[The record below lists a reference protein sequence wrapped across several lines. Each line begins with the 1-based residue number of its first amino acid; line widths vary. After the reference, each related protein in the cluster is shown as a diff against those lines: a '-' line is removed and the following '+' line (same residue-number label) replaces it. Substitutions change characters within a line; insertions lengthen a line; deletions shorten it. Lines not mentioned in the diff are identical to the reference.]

1 MVSSAPVETGVR
13 MRAGGFTLVEM
24 LVALWLFTAGVL
36 FLASGSALAVR
47 MIGRS
52 RAVAGVA
59 RVAAERIETIRHLA
73 ISGQPGCA
81 ALASGSLAYSN
92 GITENWQVTGS
103 GPSRTITVVVG
114 SLRPQ
119 GPLLDTVVTVVRCR
133 LP

>member
-1 MVSSAPVETGVR
+1 
-13 MRAGGFTLVEM
+13 MRTGGFTIVEM

-59 RVAAERIETIRHLA
+59 RVASERIETIRHLA
-73 ISGQPGCA
+73 ISGPPGCA
-81 ALASGSLAYSN
+81 ALASGSLAYPN
-92 GITENWQVTGS
+92 GISEDWQVAGS
-103 GPSRTITVVVG
+103 GPRRTITVIVG
-114 SLRPQ
+114 SHRPQ
-119 GPLLDTVVTVVRCR
+119 GPSRDTLVTVVRCR